1 MSKHAC
7 LGNGT
12 VLIALDSNGLVKD
25 FYYHY
30 PGLENHL
37 GKDLVHKIGV
47 YVDNQMHWMDG
58 DGWNIQVKTV
68 SDSMATDIVAQNDS
82 IGIELKFCDVVY
94 NEKNIFIREVNVK
107 NLWDIRREVKV
118 YFNQQFNI
126 SHTHIGDTAYYDP
139 RNNVVIHYKGRRVFL
154 VNAVCEGESFKNYSV
169 GLMGIEGKDGT
180 YKDAE
185 DGILSGNPIE
195 HGQVDSVIEVKIDIP
210 AKKTKKI
217 YYWITIAKSI
227 ERARILNE
235 FVVAR
240 TPSDIIKSTL
250 NYWRA
255 WVKNQNFSFWGLG
268 EPIVNLFNR
277 SLLLIRTHVSKNGS
291 IIASGD
297 SDLFQF
303 GRDTYA
309 YVWPRDAAFSAL
321 ALERAGDFNASRRF
335 FQYCSEII
343 SADGYF
349 MHKYRPDKSLGSSWH
364 PWMRSG
370 KKQFPIQEDETA
382 LVIYSLWKHYELSKD
397 LEFIE
402 SVYNSLIKKAAEFM
416 VSYRDGKS
424 GLPKASYDLW
434 EQQYGISTF
443 TASAV
448 YGGLTSAGKFARML
462 GKDES
467 ARKYFETAEAIKKAI
482 MKYLYDGD
490 EGVFVKQ
497 ISTDSD
503 SMEIDRTID
512 ISSIY
517 GIYKFGILELDDERL
532 TRAMEK
538 TINVLEIKTSVG
550 GIARYEGDAY
560 HKREGNIPGNPWVI
574 TAMWLAQYYID
585 KAKNE
590 SELEPARKW
599 ISWIVGLSGESGVLP
614 EQFDPYTGEFVSAT
628 PLTWSHAEFVLVI
641 IAYLE
646 KLESLGICK
655 ACYTVN

>member
-1 MSKHAC
+1 MPKHAC

-12 VLIALDSNGLVKD
+12 VLIAFDSHGLVKD

-37 GKDLVHKIGV
+37 GKDLIHKIGV
-47 YVDNQMHWMDG
+47 FADGVMHWMDEG
-58 DGWNIQVKTV
+58 DWEIQVK
-68 SDSMATDIVAQNDS
+68 SLADSMATDIVAVKKD
-82 IGIELKFCDVVY
+82 IGIELNFHDVVY
-94 NEKNIFIREVNVK
+94 NEKNIFIREVEVK
-107 NLWDIRREVKV
+107 NLWDIRRNIKI

-126 SHTHIGDTAYYDP
+126 SHTNIGDTAYYDP
-139 RNNVVIHYKGRRVFL
+139 RDGVIIHYKGRRVFL
-154 VNAVCEGESFKNYSV
+154 INAICDGEQFKNYSV

-185 DGILSGNPIE
+185 DGELSGNAIE
-195 HGQVDSVIEVKIDIP
+195 HGQVDSVIEMKIDIS
-210 AKKTKKI
+210 AKKSKKI
-217 YYWITIAKSI
+217 YYWVTIAKSI
-227 ERARILNE
+227 DKTRILNE
-235 FVVAR
+235 YVVAR
-240 TPSDIIKSTL
+240 TPKDLIESTC

-309 YVWPRDAAFSAL
+309 YVWPRDAAYSAL

-335 FQYCSEII
+335 FIYCSEII
-343 SADGYF
+343 SQEGYF

-364 PWMRSG
+364 PWIRGG

-402 SVYNSLIKKAAEFM
+402 GVYNSLIKKAAEFM

-448 YGGLTSAGKFARML
+448 YGGLMSAGKFARLL
-462 GKDES
+462 GKEES
-467 ARKYFETAEAIKKAI
+467 SKKYFEAAEDIKKAI
-482 MKYLYDGD
+482 IKYLYDS
-490 EGVFVKQ
+490 EGKNFVKQ
-497 ISTDSD
+497 ISTDENVMKVD
-503 SMEIDRTID
+503 KTID
-512 ISSIY
+512 MSSVY
-517 GIYKFGILELDDERL
+517 GIYKFGILELEDERL
-532 TRAMEK
+532 TQAIEK
-538 TINVLEIKTSVG
+538 TIEVLKVKTPIG

-560 HKREGNIPGNPWVI
+560 QKRAGNIPGNPWVI
-574 TAMWLAQYYID
+574 TGMWLAQYYID
-585 KAKNE
+585 KAKT
-590 SELEPARKW
+590 ELELQPVRDW
-599 ISWIVGLSGESGVLP
+599 ISWIVGLSNESGVLP
-614 EQFDPYTGEFVSAT
+614 EQFDPYSGEFVSAT
-628 PLTWSHAEFVLVI
+628 PLTWSHAEFVLTI

-655 ACYTVN
+655 ACYPVN